1 MMEQTNNIIS
11 GLYFIRNPFN
21 CKGTEYWSR
30 QCFESYCRPPNPTNV
45 KDLTS
50 ASLDDNFILE
60 KLRWATLGYH
70 HNWDTK
76 VYTLLNFLIRG
87 LLCYDFL

>member
-1 MMEQTNNIIS
+1 MEPTHNIIS

-30 QCFESYCRPPNPTNV
+30 QCFESYCKPPNPTNV

-50 ASLDDNFILE
+50 ASLDCDNFILE

-76 VYTLLNFLIRG
+76 VYTFLKFLIH
-87 LLCYDFL
+87 